1 MPSQSSLR
9 DASSPRGA
17 CPLSLL
23 RSQLPQRGSHWQ
35 AGSLSTGRLRPDKAQ
50 KGGPCYRGQRLL
62 DNAPCQAV
70 AGLDSGALPFPRH
83 RALLV
88 QTKADRHARG
98 SPSGGAGAKRLRGQA
113 RRERT
118 AHAAISRLFVRA
130 MLSPR
135 PRITVSILAL
145 SVTPAACHC
154 PGCGSQR
161 LLRSRSHPAGR
172 GPNSSSLFPPLA
184 AVVAVAPRGRGFVRT
199 GKVCKKLQN
208 PLANF
213 PEMRYNTFRG
223 KSAENRISASLAQSV
238 RAPDC

>member
-1 MPSQSSLR
+1 MTR
-9 DASSPRGA
+9 CA
-17 CPLSLL
+17 CPEAAVPVSK
-23 RSQLPQRGSHWQ
+23 
-35 AGSLSTGRLRPDKAQ
+35 ARPFT
-50 KGGPCYRGQRLL
+50 PY
-62 DNAPCQAV
+62 
-70 AGLDSGALPFPRH
+70 
-83 RALLV
+83 RALGV

-98 SPSGGAGAKRLRGQA
+98 SPFGGAGAKRLRGQA
-113 RRERT
+113 RHERT
-118 AHAAISRLFVRA
+118 AHAAISRLFVSA
-130 MLSPR
+130 MLSLR

-199 GKVCKKLQN
+199 GKVCKKLQK

-213 PEMRYNTFRG
+213 PEMRYNTSRG